1 MAAMTTKKARD
12 QRAQLA
18 HQLQNIFEEHVPFNK
33 FLGVKISSLDPK
45 HPKLRFDMRPELI
58 GNPRRQILHG
68 GVISSVLDVMAGVVI
83 HVALFEQQGTQAM
96 AADGRPEFPNIGT
109 IDLRVDY
116 LRPGRGAYFIASGEV
131 VRMGK
136 RIAVAHMQLENDTG
150 ELIATGSAAY
160 VVG

>member
-1 MAAMTTKKARD
+1 MTTQK

-18 HQLQNIFEEHVPFNK
+18 HQLQKIFEEHVPFNK
-33 FLGVKISSLDPK
+33 LLGFKLASLDPK
-45 HPKLRFDMRPELI
+45 NPRVRFDMRPELI
-58 GNPRRQILHG
+58 GNPERQILHG
-68 GVISSVLDVMAGVVI
+68 GVISSVLDLMAGVVI
-83 HVALFEQQGTQAM
+83 HVALFEKDSEHLISRNGQ
-96 AADGRPEFPNIGT
+96 PVFPNMST

-116 LRPGRGAYFIASGEV
+116 LRPGRGAWFEASGEV

-136 RIAVAHMQLENDTG
+136 RIAVAHMQLENDAG